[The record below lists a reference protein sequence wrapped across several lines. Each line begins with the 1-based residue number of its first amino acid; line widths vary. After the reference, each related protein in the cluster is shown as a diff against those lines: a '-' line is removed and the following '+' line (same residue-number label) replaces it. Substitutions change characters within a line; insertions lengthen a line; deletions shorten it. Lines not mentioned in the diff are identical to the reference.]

1 MARAQRIHIY
11 RVPTATGT
19 ASGAAPAPVPT
30 VQQVRQVR
38 RNTRARVRAERSCG
52 SCKNW
57 SKQQKYE
64 FILKQKGL
72 MFLCLLVGP
81 TRWESAERSR
91 SPHPT
96 ELCPVPRSL

>member
-1 MARAQRIHIY
+1 MARAQRIHMY
-11 RVPTATGT
+11 RVPTAT
-19 ASGAAPAPVPT
+19 ASGAAPAPAHGAAGAAGKRPV
-30 VQQVRQVR
+30 
-38 RNTRARVRAERSCG
+38 TRARVRAERCG

>member
-11 RVPTATGT
+11 RVPTAT

-30 VQQVRQVR
+30 VQQVR

-57 SKQQKYE
+57 SK
-64 FILKQKGL
+64 L
-72 MFLCLLVGP
+72 
-81 TRWESAERSR
+81 
-91 SPHPT
+91 T
-96 ELCPVPRSL
+96 EI